1 MMMRCAGERR
11 VASTRRLIKI
21 VSVPVCLLLLSGPAR
36 AQVPPDESWRS
47 IETPHFRVTFPEHL
61 EALGRRAADRA
72 ERAYVELSVAFIE
85 SPDGPIDLL
94 LTDHADVSNGF
105 AQVTPSN
112 RIVIYARPPVDD
124 PGLGHIDEWLEL
136 VITHELAHIVQLD
149 LTENPI
155 GKLARSIFGRV
166 AAPWP
171 FFPGRGTPRWI
182 TEGLATWYES
192 SLTEAGRVR
201 GTFHEMVL
209 RTAALE
215 GRLEG
220 IGQTQGE
227 SPEWPAGARPY
238 AYGSLFFDHLTDKYG
253 TELMGAFAKAIAG
266 QWIPYRINAAGRSAF
281 GSSLSE
287 EWSLWAEGIR
297 AATAELDS
305 QLQRYGP
312 ITTPER
318 LTVGARWALRP
329 KVSPDGRW
337 LLYSRSDGRS
347 DSQLLFSLVDGT
359 GAREFTRTNGLTTH
373 DWTPD
378 GGVVFAQLEYADRY
392 RLFDDLYEA
401 QVDGSTRRITNGAR
415 LTDPSVSP
423 DGSWAVAV
431 SGGGGTNGLSLV
443 DLTSGAVTDFVSSDP
458 DSHWAFPSISPN
470 GRWIAVTHWTTGAL
484 HDVVVLDRNG
494 LIVAELTSDRAIDL
508 APEWSPDGRYVL
520 WASDRTGI
528 LNILAAPFDPES
540 ARAGPPVLLTNVR
553 TGALYPSVDPSGR
566 WLYFSGYHVDG
577 WELERVPFNL
587 ETAVSAP
594 PPDTRFNRLEEPE
607 EQGSYDGEVQKYSA
621 GPTLTPR
628 YWQPLYSEAVRSP
641 AVRTEDVFLRSRRL
655 LGPAIGAQTS
665 GIDLVG
671 RHEWGAFLRIFT
683 TGSRADAGLRY
694 TYAGLGNPHLSFS
707 ANDRWGRGKN
717 SALVTQRANDA
728 LLDTLF
734 VLKRD
739 RSLNASAQFQ
749 HRKWRN
755 SLFVTFSAG
764 MLWEELQLLNNS
776 LEPESK
782 YRLNRPRNRLSDF
795 SVAISYSTARS
806 HAYQVG
812 GSEGVVLFARARTRR
827 SLSLPDSLVGLSGLD
842 SSVDELIGRARIYVP
857 LGVAGYAPQVV
868 ALQASFGMGRGPNAT
883 AGHFD
888 VGGASGSPEQI
899 TGISL
904 FGGTRIFFPVRGYPE
919 SARYG
924 RYAWAA
930 SAEYR
935 VPLAL
940 MNWGLGAWP
949 LHFDRI
955 TGSVFADAGN
965 AWGPRMSPGGFQ
977 NPRREALYS
986 VGAEITGEVLTFYRI
1001 NMLIRTGV
1009 ALPLV
1014 GNQKVQF
1021 YLRLGMPF

>member
-1 MMMRCAGERR
+1 M
-11 VASTRRLIKI
+11 
-21 VSVPVCLLLLSGPAR
+21 LLSRPVR

-47 IETPHFRVTFPEHL
+47 IETQHFRVTFPERL

-72 ERAYVELSVAFIE
+72 EEAYVELSAAFIE
-85 SPDGPIDLL
+85 PPNGPIDLL
-94 LTDHADVSNGF
+94 VTDHADVSNGF

-149 LTENPI
+149 HTQNPI
-155 GKLARSIFGRV
+155 GKLARNIFGRV

-171 FFPGRGTPRWI
+171 FFPGSGTPRWI

-201 GTFHEMVL
+201 GTFYEMIL

-215 GRLEG
+215 GRLES

-253 TELMGAFAKAIAG
+253 ANLMGVFTKAIAG

-287 EWSLWAEGIR
+287 EWSLWTEGIR
-297 AATAELDS
+297 SRITGLDS
-305 QLQRYGP
+305 QLEEYGP

-318 LTVGARWALRP
+318 LTAGGRWALRP

-337 LLYSRSDGRS
+337 LLYARSDGRS
-347 DSQLLFSLVDGT
+347 DSQLAFSLIDGAGT
-359 GAREFTRTNGLTTH
+359 REFTRTNGLATY
-373 DWTPD
+373 DWTPE
-378 GGVVFAQLEYADRY
+378 GSVVLAQLEYADRY

-401 QVDGSTRRITNGAR
+401 QADGSTRRITKGAR

-423 DGSWAVAV
+423 DGSWAIAV
-431 SGGGGTNGLSLV
+431 SGGGGTNGLALI
-443 DLTSGAVTDFVSSDP
+443 DLESGEVTDFVNSDP

-470 GRWIAVTHWTTGAL
+470 GRWIAATRWKTGAL
-484 HDVVVLDRNG
+484 HDVVVLDGNG
-494 LIVAELTSDRAIDL
+494 LIVAEITNDRAIDL
-508 APEWSPDGRYVL
+508 APEWSSDGSYLL

-528 LNILAAPFDPES
+528 LNILAVSFDPEL
-540 ARAGPPVLLTNVR
+540 ARTGPPLLLTNVR

-566 WLYFSGYHVDG
+566 WLYFSGYHADG
-577 WELERVPFNL
+577 WDIERVPFDP
-587 ETAVSAP
+587 EAAVTAP
-594 PPDTRFNRLEEPE
+594 PANTRFNRLLEEPE
-607 EQGSYDGEVQKYSA
+607 PPSLYQGDVQKYSA
-621 GPTLTPR
+621 GSTLAPR
-628 YWQPLYSEAVRSP
+628 YWEPLYSEAVRTP
-641 AVRTEDVFLRSRRL
+641 AIRTEDLYIRSRQL
-655 LGPAIGAQTS
+655 LGPAIGIQTS

-671 RHEWGAFLRIFT
+671 RHEWKASARVFT
-683 TGSRADAGLRY
+683 SGSRADAGFRY
-694 TYAGLGNPHLSFS
+694 TYSGLGNPRLSIS
-707 ANDRWGRGKN
+707 ANNRWGRGKN

-755 SLFVTFSAG
+755 SLFVTLSAG
-764 MLWEELQLLNNS
+764 MLWEKLELLNNS
-776 LEPESK
+776 LEPENN
-782 YRLNRPRNRLSDF
+782 YRLNRPRNRMSDLSI
-795 SVAISYSTARS
+795 ALSYSTARS

-842 SSVDELIGRARIYVP
+842 SSVDELIGRARVYVP
-857 LGVAGYAPQVV
+857 LGITGHAPHVL
-868 ALQASFGMGRGPNAT
+868 ALQTSFGLGRGPNAT

-904 FGGTRIFFPVRGYPE
+904 FGGAQIFFPVRGYPE

-935 VPLAL
+935 IPLAL

-955 TGSVFADAGN
+955 TGSIFADAGN
-965 AWGPRMSPGGFQ
+965 AWGPRMSAGGFQ

-986 VGAEITGEVLTFYRI
+986 VGAEVTGELLSFYRI
-1001 NMLIRTGV
+1001 NMLVRTGA
-1009 ALPLV
+1009 ALQLA
-1014 GNQKVQF
+1014 GNKKAQF
-1021 YLRLGMPF
+1021 YVRLGMPF